1 MRVKLDRVKR
11 NRENVC
17 TKRMKAKVV
26 GDDLDKE
33 KATESLPYMY
43 CWRGPFDGCEVVFG
57 RR

>member
-1 MRVKLDRVKR
+1 MKLDRVKM

-26 GDDLDKE
+26 GDGLDRKRRPRVF
-33 KATESLPYMY
+33 LYMY
-43 CWRGPFDGCEVVFG
+43 RWKGTFDGCEVVFG